1 MRLRSVLNNVELRI
15 MDRRR
20 GPPEII
26 VDPTTRIEQRYRHR
40 FPIIGFCLFVI
51 SAVVTLAVVWTRH
64 EGELSVGLFKF
75 ISALESLLPKAA
87 STESV
92 PSQRQFGPVYAALAI
107 QPLPPSIERQSK
119 IQNRLD
125 QLSREPCYTEAAVA
139 LGTALIEAGYPREAA
154 TSMQTF
160 AGKCGKHEN
169 VLPVAYDALQ
179 KVGDSAGSLQVANR
193 LVEAVPT
200 SGTVRYWR
208 AMAYEELGQFP
219 NALSDYL
226 STIQLSGNPRYV
238 SGDVFYRLSRVYAAL
253 GRPCDAIIPLE
264 TYASFDAVNRR
275 TTQTASLIAEYAQAG
290 HCAANFANGTARVA
304 FTGGTPEVRTLSV
317 NVNGVVGTFLLDTGA
332 TFVTMTTRFAGRAKI
347 TAEPGNQISLQAA
360 GSVVMADV
368 ARANAVSV
376 GNAKASNVMVAIHK
390 GTNDPFGQR
399 IDGLLG
405 MSFLARFNLSITANA
420 VEFKAISL
428 R

>member
-1 MRLRSVLNNVELRI
+1 
-15 MDRRR
+15 
-20 GPPEII
+20 
-26 VDPTTRIEQRYRHR
+26 
-40 FPIIGFCLFVI
+40 VI

-290 HCAANFANGTARVA
+290 NCAANFANGTARVA

-317 NVNGVVGTFLLDTGA
+317 NVIWCRRD
-332 TFVTMTTRFAGRAKI
+332 
-347 TAEPGNQISLQAA
+347 
-360 GSVVMADV
+360 
-368 ARANAVSV
+368 VSV
-376 GNAKASNVMVAIHK
+376 GYRGNICNHDNPVCRSRENYRGARKSDITTSSGK
-390 GTNDPFGQR
+390 RRYGRCRPGQCCQR
-399 IDGLLG
+399 GECK
-405 MSFLARFNLSITANA
+405 S
-420 VEFKAISL
+420 VECNGGNSQGHQ
-428 R
+428 